1 MAHDKPELYP
11 EEKLLSYSKYYYLEP
26 DPMNPVVLQAIREPL
41 AEEDCLAPE
50 DIAQMFR
57 PGYDHVPLGWRNWD
71 GGSYATMYAQIPG
84 VTTDMVCWWF
94 TWMFVPPT
102 SVPREHGNLRY
113 KLWHPTAHFDHYP
126 ADEASWAQLTDETIP
141 IRRRRRGVREVA
153 MERVDAG
160 ATAYKTLDMRFRDYS
175 ELALPQECWDYI
187 EAAGTLN
194 ILANDH
200 NVTLQFFRDTS
211 YGCEIILRTWRGFH
225 LDDEGR
231 IVPTPGYATPTPEHV
246 KDDIL
251 HTLTE
256 MPHLAKLLP
265 GLYAEEGSKP
275 IGAY

>member
-1 MAHDKPELYP
+1 
-11 EEKLLSYSKYYYLEP
+11 
-26 DPMNPVVLQAIREPL
+26 
-41 AEEDCLAPE
+41 
-50 DIAQMFR
+50 
-57 PGYDHVPLGWRNWD
+57 
-71 GGSYATMYAQIPG
+71 
-84 VTTDMVCWWF
+84 
-94 TWMFVPPT
+94 
-102 SVPREHGNLRY
+102 
-113 KLWHPTAHFDHYP
+113 
-126 ADEASWAQLTDETIP
+126 
-141 IRRRRRGVREVA
+141 

-225 LDDEGR
+225 LDEEGR